1 MNTKKVQHLCRG
13 TIFRTLSKASFIV
26 LLFSALIILP
36 AEVFSQNSEQNDEE
50 YSRWSMSLFGGYTYA
65 ERGEG
70 IRVFASRFNVVS
82 EPSYNFGAGIDY
94 ALTPYWS
101 IEGGYR
107 YSPVEGVGFNTSI
120 HTASLRNKIHLN
132 RLMIRREIA
141 QIIDPYLIVG
151 LEHDFF
157 QVETPDESFS
167 RNESSLIGGI
177 GVAFRL
183 SNRIELFGQHEIKLS
198 SNRIDNV
205 DRGFPYDQI
214 GMSSGGIRI
223 HFNKQ
228 NQKPLN
234 LKTPTRQITDS
245 DYDSFVTK
253 ANELESE
260 RLRLSEKREKIDELE
275 RELAESE
282 RDRST
287 MADQI
292 LSLEAYSDSLNRV
305 LEDCICGDELEE
317 KLPRTTVEAGHYVQ
331 VFATRDFSRAEIV
344 KERFISLMS
353 QHLDNP
359 EEKVFIISRKQ
370 FYEVMIGTFDRFA
383 DTQPILRIARD
394 ERSDSFVITF
404 PRPLHLQEQYQ
415 GTSIIHEN
423 TSRKLL
429 VSPIRN

>member
-1 MNTKKVQHLCRG
+1 MNTNKVQHLSCG
-13 TIFRTLSKASFIV
+13 TIFRTLNKVSIIV
-26 LLFSALIILP
+26 LLFSALIIFP
-36 AEVFSQNSEQNDEE
+36 GEVFSQNSDRTNEE

-70 IRVFASRFNVVS
+70 IRIFASRFNVIS

-107 YSPVEGVGFNTSI
+107 YSPVEGVGFETSI

-132 RLMIRREIA
+132 RLMARRDIA
-141 QIIDPYLIVG
+141 QIIDPYLILG

-157 QVETPDESFS
+157 QVESTDDSFS

-177 GVAFRL
+177 GIAFRL

-234 LKTPTRQITDS
+234 LRTPTRRITDS

-275 RELAESE
+275 RKLAESE
-282 RDRST
+282 RDRNAMTS
-287 MADQI
+287 QI

-317 KLPRTTVEAGHYVQ
+317 KFPQRTTIDAGHYVQ

-344 KERFISLMS
+344 RERFISLMS

-383 DTQPILRIARD
+383 DTQPVLRVARD
-394 ERSDSFVITF
+394 ERSDSYVITF
-404 PRPLHLQEQYQ
+404 PRPLHLEEQYR
-415 GTSIIHEN
+415 GAVIIHE
-423 TSRKLL
+423 
-429 VSPIRN
+429 

>member
-1 MNTKKVQHLCRG
+1 MNTNKVQHLSCG
-13 TIFRTLSKASFIV
+13 TIFRTLNKVSIIV
-26 LLFSALIILP
+26 LLFSALIIFP
-36 AEVFSQNSEQNDEE
+36 GEVFSQNSDRTNEE

-70 IRVFASRFNVVS
+70 IRIFASRFNVIS

-107 YSPVEGVGFNTSI
+107 YSPVEGVGFETSI

-132 RLMIRREIA
+132 RLMARRDIA
-141 QIIDPYLIVG
+141 QIIDPYLILG

-157 QVETPDESFS
+157 QVESTDDSFS

-177 GVAFRL
+177 GIAVRL

-234 LKTPTRQITDS
+234 LRTPTRRITDS

-275 RELAESE
+275 RKLAESE
-282 RDRST
+282 RDRNAMTS
-287 MADQI
+287 QI

-317 KLPRTTVEAGHYVQ
+317 KFPQRTTIDAGHYVQ

-344 KERFISLMS
+344 RGRFISLMS

-383 DTQPILRIARD
+383 DTQPVLRVARD
-394 ERSDSFVITF
+394 ERSDSYVITF
-404 PRPLHLQEQYQ
+404 PRPLHLEEQYR
-415 GTSIIHEN
+415 GAVIIHE
-423 TSRKLL
+423 
-429 VSPIRN
+429 

>member
-1 MNTKKVQHLCRG
+1 MNTNKVQHLSCG
-13 TIFRTLSKASFIV
+13 TIFRTLNKVSIIV
-26 LLFSALIILP
+26 LLFSALIIFP
-36 AEVFSQNSEQNDEE
+36 GEVFSQNSDRTNEE

-70 IRVFASRFNVVS
+70 IRIFASRFNVIS

-107 YSPVEGVGFNTSI
+107 YSPVEGVGFETSI

-132 RLMIRREIA
+132 RLMARRDIA
-141 QIIDPYLIVG
+141 QIIDPYLILG

-157 QVETPDESFS
+157 QVESTDDSFS

-177 GVAFRL
+177 GIAVRL

-234 LKTPTRQITDS
+234 LRTPTRRITDS

-275 RELAESE
+275 RKLAESE
-282 RDRST
+282 RDRNAMTS
-287 MADQI
+287 QI

-317 KLPRTTVEAGHYVQ
+317 KFPQRTTIDAGHYVQ

-344 KERFISLMS
+344 RERFISLMS

-383 DTQPILRIARD
+383 DTQPVLRVARD
-394 ERSDSFVITF
+394 ERSDSYVITF
-404 PRPLHLQEQYQ
+404 PRPLHLEEQYR
-415 GTSIIHEN
+415 GAVIIHE
-423 TSRKLL
+423 
-429 VSPIRN
+429 

>member
-1 MNTKKVQHLCRG
+1 MNTNKVQHLSCG
-13 TIFRTLSKASFIV
+13 TIFRTLNKVSIIV
-26 LLFSALIILP
+26 LLFSALIIFP
-36 AEVFSQNSEQNDEE
+36 GEVFSQNSDRTNEE

-70 IRVFASRFNVVS
+70 IRIFASRFNVIS

-107 YSPVEGVGFNTSI
+107 YSPVEGVGFETSI

-132 RLMIRREIA
+132 RLMARRDIA
-141 QIIDPYLIVG
+141 QIIDPYLILG

-157 QVETPDESFS
+157 QVESTDDSFS

-177 GVAFRL
+177 GIAFRL

-234 LKTPTRQITDS
+234 LRTPTRRITDS

-253 ANELESE
+253 ASELESE

-275 RELAESE
+275 RKLAESE
-282 RDRST
+282 RDRNAMTS
-287 MADQI
+287 QI

-317 KLPRTTVEAGHYVQ
+317 KFPQRTTIDAGHYVQ

-344 KERFISLMS
+344 RERFISLMS

-383 DTQPILRIARD
+383 DTQPVLRVARD
-394 ERSDSFVITF
+394 ERSDSYVITF
-404 PRPLHLQEQYQ
+404 PRPLHLEEQYR
-415 GTSIIHEN
+415 GAVIIHE
-423 TSRKLL
+423 
-429 VSPIRN
+429 

>member
-1 MNTKKVQHLCRG
+1 MLKKDKV
-13 TIFRTLSKASFIV
+13 IPIV
-26 LLFSALIILP
+26 LLICALIILP
-36 AEVFSQNSEQNDEE
+36 AEVSSQNSDQNSEE

-70 IRVFASRFNVVS
+70 LQIFASRFNVIS

-94 ALTPYWS
+94 TLTPYWS

-132 RLMIRREIA
+132 RLMSRREIA
-141 QIIDPYLIVG
+141 QIIDPYLILGV
-151 LEHDFF
+151 EHDFF
-157 QVETPDESFS
+157 QIETPNEELS

-198 SNRIDNV
+198 SNRIDNA

-223 HFNKQ
+223 HFNRQ

-234 LKTPTRQITDS
+234 LATPTRRITDQ
-245 DYDSFVTK
+245 DYNTFATK
-253 ANELESE
+253 AVELESK
-260 RLRLSEKREKIDELE
+260 RQQLSEKEKRISELE
-275 RELAESE
+275 ISLAESGT
-282 RDRST
+282 SSIA
-287 MADQI
+287 MADRI

-317 KLPRTTVEAGHYVQ
+317 KLPRTTVEAGHYIQ
-331 VFATRDFSRAEIV
+331 VFASRDFSRAEIER
-344 KERFISLMS
+344 ERFISLMNP
-353 QHLDNP
+353 HLDNP
-359 EEKVFIISRKQ
+359 EEKVFIISRRQ
-370 FYEVMIGTFDRFA
+370 FYEVMIGSFDRFT
-383 DTQPILRIARD
+383 DTQPILRVARG
-394 ERSDSFVITF
+394 ENSDSFVITF
-404 PRPLHLQEQYQ
+404 PRPMHLEEQYQ
-415 GTSIIHEN
+415 GTVIIHEN
-423 TSRKLL
+423 PLQRLL
-429 VSPIRN
+429 VSPISN